1 MEDNTLGFDLSNVLT
16 DEQLAALDSS
26 SQSES
31 KQETATPVTES
42 KQDDIVNTENLN
54 VEDLFSSESVGDG
67 NIVEDSNKGKKD
79 TTTTTSSG
87 TPPKN
92 LYSSIAEAF
101 RVDGIFS
108 DLSDDD
114 ISKIK
119 TSEDFADVV
128 EKQVQ
133 AKLDEKQRRI
143 DNALNNG
150 VEPSQIQLFENSIS
164 NLEKITDDYIT
175 DESDNGYNLR
185 KNLIV
190 NDFLNKGY
198 DRTKAEALAQRSF
211 DAKTD
216 IEDAKYALKQNKE
229 FYQNEYNKLLKE
241 AEDNNKAFVEKRKK
255 DLEALKKS
263 ILEEDKAFGELSV
276 DSKTRQ
282 RVYDVISKPVY
293 KDPDNNGEYLTEIQK
308 YERDNHNDFMKYLGY
323 MYVITDGFKTLNSIT
338 KTIEKKVTKKGIKE
352 LEHLV
357 NTTQRNADGSLRMV
371 SGVGDSESY
380 LSGGW
385 SLDTNN

>member
-1 MEDNTLGFDLSNVLT
+1 MEDNTFGFDLSNVLT
-16 DEQLAALDSS
+16 DEQLAALDSNN
-26 SQSES
+26 QPEF

-54 VEDLFSSESVGDG
+54 ADDLFSSESVGDG

-79 TTTTTSSG
+79 TTTEISSG

-101 RVDGIFS
+101 QVDGIFS

-119 TSEDFADVV
+119 TPEDFADVV

-143 DNALNNG
+143 DSALNNG

-185 KNLIV
+185 KNLII

-241 AEDNNKAFVEKRKK
+241 AEDSNKAFVEKRKK
-255 DLEALKKS
+255 DLENLKKS
-263 ILEEDKAFGELSV
+263 ILEEDKAFGELFV

-308 YERDNHNDFMKYLGY
+308 YERDNHNDFMKNLGY
-323 MYVITDGFKTLNSIT
+323 LYVITDGFKTLNSIT